1 MARKTQ
7 NPNQN
12 IADCDK
18 DNTTFGHH
26 HFNNFFMAPFSL
38 IPMTATVNRG
48 IWLGTGHIHVTSFL
62 RKSTKLFLPPVF
74 LCASNRH
81 LTITP
86 TCFSRFKHR
95 AT

>member
-62 RKSTKLFLPPVF
+62 RKSTTLLKII
-74 LCASNRH
+74 
-81 LTITP
+81 LTSCISV
-86 TCFSRFKHR
+86 CK
-95 AT
+95 